1 MTFDIE
7 SYNVNGDKLTIT
19 REELYKKFKEYRNL
33 GYANY
38 NVDPYL
44 SSTCHAK
51 ADVFMSLLD
60 LFGDD
65 VIWEEE

>member
-7 SYNVNGDKLTIT
+7 SYDVNGDKLTIT
-19 REELYKKFKEYRNL
+19 REELYKKFKEYREL

-38 NVDPYL
+38 HVDPYL

-60 LFGDD
+60 LFDED
-65 VIWEEE
+65 TVWEEE

>member
-7 SYNVNGDKLTIT
+7 SYDVNGDKLTIT
-19 REELYKKFKEYRNL
+19 REELFKKFKEYREL

-38 NVDPYL
+38 HVDPYL

-60 LFGDD
+60 LFGEDT
-65 VIWEEE
+65 VWEEE